1 MVYEKEEKQAIM
13 EEYKNSGKSLRE
25 FTDEIGI
32 PASTLQGWIKAE
44 QTMTFGAIELNSSKH
59 ILPKTM
65 KPATVFATNNM
76 RIELKE
82 GYSKELLKSII
93 GVLVN
98 DD

>member
-1 MVYEKEEKQAIM
+1 
-13 EEYKNSGKSLRE
+13 
-25 FTDEIGI
+25 
-32 PASTLQGWIKAE
+32 
-44 QTMTFGAIELNSSKH
+44 MTFGAIEINNSKP

-76 RIELKE
+76 RIEPKE
-82 GYSKELLKSII
+82 RYSKELLKSII